1 LKLVVW
7 IPRNQGEDIGSL
19 PVDMSS
25 YSQEELGDL
34 QVECLKIVA
43 SVLGSRTFQTSVGRS
58 FAAGDVDI
66 LTNDSFAPIVE
77 NLLLLASQSQRG
89 ISSLLRLI

>member
-19 PVDMSS
+19 PVDVNS
-25 YSQEELGDL
+25 YSQEKLRNL
-34 QVECLKIVA
+34 KVECLKIVA

-77 NLLLLASQSQRG
+77 NLLLLASQSQTG
-89 ISSLLRLI
+89 MYSLFRLV